1 METWLY
7 VPLVSLSVA
16 ALLKLLFDLLF
27 KSIAAAGKTNL
38 PPGPPPMTFIGR
50 LKWIRRNA
58 TDIEGLLRSLRSKF
72 GPILTLRFGSRGP
85 AIFIFSRT
93 LAHQALVQNGA
104 VFADRPKPLLTDKII
119 SSDQH
124 SINSASYGPVWRLLR
139 RNLTAEILHP
149 SRIRSYSHAR
159 KWVLDIL
166 FTRLSSGT
174 KDGANSV
181 KVIDHFHYAMFCLMA
196 LMCFG
201 DKLDE
206 KQITQIE
213 LVHRQLLLSISRFQ
227 ILNFWPALTRIL
239 LRNRWKE
246 FYTII
251 KEQADVMIPLIRA
264 RKQGGE
270 TPMKGEGEEE
280 EEEEEEGGNNGEKD
294 GHQVTAYVDTLL
306 RLELQ
311 EDGVKRKLTE
321 QEMLTLCSEFFN
333 AGTDTTST
341 ALEWIMAN
349 VVKYPAIQAKLFEEM
364 KSVITPEI
372 EEVREEDLAK
382 LPYLKAVVLEALRR
396 HPPGHFVL
404 PHAVTEETQLGG
416 YTVPKNAAVNFMV
429 GEIGLDPE
437 VWEDPMEFRPERFLQ
452 GGGEGG
458 GEAFDITGT
467 REIKMMPFGVGRRI
481 CPGYGLAMLHLEYF
495 LANLVWKSEWKAV
508 DEVDLAEDTQFTVV
522 MKHPLRAQI
531 SLRPE
536 K

>member
-7 VPLVSLSVA
+7 VAVVSLSVA
-16 ALLKLLFDLLF
+16 ALLKLVFDHFF
-27 KSIAAAGKTNL
+27 KSIAAAGETHL
-38 PPGPPPMTFIGR
+38 PPGPPPMTLIGR
-50 LKWIRRNA
+50 LKWIGRKP
-58 TDIEGLLRSLRSKF
+58 TDVEALLRSLRSKF
-72 GPILTLRFGSRGP
+72 GPVLTLRLSSSRP
-85 AIFIFSRT
+85 HIFIFSRT

-104 VFADRPKPLLTDKII
+104 VFADRPKPLLTRKIA
-119 SSDQH
+119 SNDQH
-124 SINSASYGPVWRLLR
+124 SINTASYGPVWRLLR
-139 RNLTAEILHP
+139 RNLSAEILHP

-166 FTRLSSGT
+166 LNRLSSGS
-174 KDGANSV
+174 GADPV
-181 KVIDHFHYAMFCLMA
+181 KVIDHLRYTMFCLLA

-206 KQITQIE
+206 EQITQIE
-213 LVHRQLLLSISRFQ
+213 HVHRQVLLSTSRFE
-227 ILNFWPALTRIL
+227 ILNFWPALTRVF
-239 LRNRWKE
+239 LRSRWEE
-246 FYTII
+246 FYRVR

-270 TPMKGEGEEE
+270 APMKQKEEA
-280 EEEEEEGGNNGEKD
+280 GGNNGEKD
-294 GHQVTAYVDTLL
+294 DHQVTAYVDTLL

-321 QEMLTLCSEFFN
+321 KEMVTLCSEFFN

-364 KSVITPEI
+364 KSVITPES

-382 LPYLKAVVLEALRR
+382 LPYLKAVVLEGLRR

-404 PHAVTEETQLGG
+404 PHAVTEEAQLGG
-416 YTVPKNAAVNFMV
+416 YTVPKNATVNFMV

-452 GGGEGG
+452 GGGEGE

-508 DEVDLAEDTQFTVV
+508 DEVDLAEETQFTVV

-531 SLRPE
+531 SLRAE